1 MSICTTLMFEARPL
15 FYSNQY
21 IYLCICS
28 SKLLMDS
35 LFHLKGKFL
44 AEGFL
49 FMRLKT
55 RFWTWQGKS
64 SPPLVARHK
73 QYSERARLDYYVD
86 INLKYF
92 VKYSPLSFHYKI
104 LTKIDNCLLN
114 LLDPH
119 RLLAWA
125 SERSD
130 WNTYSISIF
139 ERVSNLSMFTLTQ
152 RSIWAFLSITLI
164 LLCT

>member
-21 IYLCICS
+21 I
-28 SKLLMDS
+28 S
-35 LFHLKGKFL
+35 LHMFIQTANGFSLSFKGKFL
-44 AEGFL
+44 AEGYL

-130 WNTYSISIF
+130 WNTHSISIF
-139 ERVSNLSMFTLTQ
+139 ERVSNLFMFTLTQ